1 MFTEGTK
8 RVITSIFVLSSD
20 WLALKTN
27 AFSCIAFFFFF
38 LIQVLYLFGCVAC
51 GILAPLTRDRTCAPV
66 WGVRRLNHWTIREIL
81 AYMLLNVHT
90 VGQCIKISKFQRL
103 KQDVSGFLPLRGQSY
118 NWIVSPLSFFS

>member
-27 AFSCIAFFFFF
+27 AFSCVAFFFF
-38 LIQVLYLFGCVAC
+38 LIQVFYLFGCVAC
-51 GILAPLTRDRTCAPV
+51 GILAPLTRDRTCAPA

-81 AYMLLNVHT
+81 AYTLLSVHA
-90 VGQCIKISKFQRL
+90 VGQWIETSKFQRL
-103 KQDVSGFLPLRGQSY
+103 KRGVSGFLPLRGQSY
-118 NWIVSPLSFFS
+118 NRIVSPLSFFS